1 MAFCAERT
9 KWDEK
14 PKFTPL
20 SDTTS
25 IPAPFTWESP
35 RLHQPQPEKRAD
47 ISRCHHLI
55 PFRNSRLMVLVLL
68 INLLKICFIQLEAL
82 HRSWWWY
89 LTSMEFLQTFL
100 RHWFS
105 YHLRNVSG
113 KPRWRVS
120 GTRVLGSFQQNV
132 SGSSGTSE
140 KFVLFFWTEYS
151 KRNFV
156 FHLFR
161 SSLIPGSLLHSR
173 FSVNGT
179 GLVKWVTL
187 FDEEFFLI
195 WILCN
200 ICPNRDLTGLTM

>member
-1 MAFCAERT
+1 MGVPQATPTPAWETSWYFT
-9 KWDEK
+9 MPPFDSFQ
-14 PKFTPL
+14 KFQTDGA
-20 SDTTS
+20 SAS
-25 IPAPFTWESP
+25 
-35 RLHQPQPEKRAD
+35 
-47 ISRCHHLI
+47 
-55 PFRNSRLMVLVLL
+55 
-68 INLLKICFIQLEAL
+68 NLLKICFIQLEAL

-140 KFVLFFWTEYS
+140 KFVLFSWTEYS

-179 GLVKWVTL
+179 GLVKWLTL
-187 FDEEFFLI
+187 FDEEIFLI